1 METSKKTNIFETTN
15 YNKTL
20 TNLHSSVLIKFCDII
35 NEYLFHIT
43 ENIIIQNREYYIFI
57 LLRGLSTI
65 KHIFNTLLLYTKNLE
80 LTVYH
85 TKKAYLFYVEFI
97 GQIGDDNN
105 SYLQLNS
112 KDATLFVYKKTIFE
126 INNEYRKQFVLNN
139 DEKDTFKLFDI
150 FSKLVVEIFETVVYN
165 DNFKGDT
172 RMSYMMYIQKMT
184 NKAVNKIIMMDKNI
198 TEKIDICEK
207 YLYYKNL
214 LKNKSIA
221 IDECL
226 FFNLSNLFLKKI
238 QNGKYTSF
246 EDINNKLY
254 HKNCNEKLVNETP
267 LKFTNWLFNRK
278 Q

>member
-1 METSKKTNIFETTN
+1 
-15 YNKTL
+15 
-20 TNLHSSVLIKFCDII
+20 
-35 NEYLFHIT
+35 
-43 ENIIIQNREYYIFI
+43 
-57 LLRGLSTI
+57 
-65 KHIFNTLLLYTKNLE
+65 
-80 LTVYH
+80 
-85 TKKAYLFYVEFI
+85 
-97 GQIGDDNN
+97 
-105 SYLQLNS
+105 
-112 KDATLFVYKKTIFE
+112 
-126 INNEYRKQFVLNN
+126 
-139 DEKDTFKLFDI
+139 
-150 FSKLVVEIFETVVYN
+150 
-165 DNFKGDT
+165 
-172 RMSYMMYIQKMT
+172 MYIQKMT

-214 LKNKSIA
+214 LKNKSIT

>member
-1 METSKKTNIFETTN
+1 MELSKKTNIFEVKN

-20 TNLHSSVLIKFCDII
+20 TISNDIILSKFCELI

-43 ENIIIQNREYYIFI
+43 ENIIIQNRQYYIFI

-65 KHIFNTLLLYTKNLE
+65 KHIFNTMLLYTKNLD
-80 LTVYH
+80 LTIYH

-97 GQIGDDNN
+97 GQIGEENN

-139 DEKDTFKLFDI
+139 DEKERFKLFDI
-150 FSKLVVEIFETVVYN
+150 FSKLVVEMFETVVYN
-165 DNFKGDT
+165 ENFKGET

-184 NKAVNKIIMMDKNI
+184 NKAVNKIIIMDKNVKD
-198 TEKIDICEK
+198 KIDICEK

-214 LKNKSIA
+214 LQNKCIN

-238 QNGKYTSF
+238 QNSRDTSIN
-246 EDINNKLY
+246 DINKKMY
-254 HKNCNEKLVNETP
+254 HKNCNEKIVNETP
-267 LKFTNWLFNRK
+267 LKFTNWLFNGK
-278 Q
+278 

>member
-1 METSKKTNIFETTN
+1 MESSKKTNIFEVKN

-20 TNLHSSVLIKFCDII
+20 TIPNDIILSKFCELI

-43 ENIIIQNREYYIFI
+43 ENIIIQNRQYYIFI

-65 KHIFNTLLLYTKNLE
+65 KHIFNTMLLYTKNLD
-80 LTVYH
+80 LTIYH

-97 GQIGDDNN
+97 GQIGEENN

-126 INNEYRKQFVLNN
+126 INNEYRKQFILNKE
-139 DEKDTFKLFDI
+139 EKERFKLFDI
-150 FSKLVVEIFETVVYN
+150 FSKLVVEMFETVVYN
-165 DNFKGDT
+165 ENFKGET

-184 NKAVNKIIMMDKNI
+184 NKAVNKIIIMDKNVKD
-198 TEKIDICEK
+198 KIDICEK

-214 LKNKSIA
+214 LQNKCIN

-238 QNGKYTSF
+238 QNSRDTSIN
-246 EDINNKLY
+246 DINKKMY
-254 HKNCNEKLVNETP
+254 HKNCNEKIVNETP
-267 LKFTNWLFNRK
+267 LKFTNWLFNGK
-278 Q
+278 

>member
-1 METSKKTNIFETTN
+1 MELSKKTNIFEVKN

-20 TNLHSSVLIKFCDII
+20 TISNDIILSKFCELI

-43 ENIIIQNREYYIFI
+43 ENIIIQNRQYYIFI

-65 KHIFNTLLLYTKNLE
+65 KHIFNTMLLYTKNLD
-80 LTVYH
+80 LTIYH

-97 GQIGDDNN
+97 GQIGEENN

-139 DEKDTFKLFDI
+139 DEKERFKLFDI
-150 FSKLVVEIFETVVYN
+150 FSKLVVEMFETVVYN
-165 DNFKGDT
+165 ENFKGET

-184 NKAVNKIIMMDKNI
+184 NKAVNKIIIMDKNVKD
-198 TEKIDICEK
+198 KIDICEK

-214 LKNKSIA
+214 LQNKCIS

-238 QNGKYTSF
+238 QNDRNIS
-246 EDINNKLY
+246 INIINKKMY
-254 HKNCNEKLVNETP
+254 NKNCNEKIVNETP
-267 LKFTNWLFNRK
+267 LKFINWLFNGK
-278 Q
+278 

>member
-1 METSKKTNIFETTN
+1 MESSKKTNIFEIKN

-20 TNLHSSVLIKFCDII
+20 TISNDIILSKFCELI

-43 ENIIIQNREYYIFI
+43 ENIIIQNRQYYIFI

-65 KHIFNTLLLYTKNLE
+65 KHIFNTMLLYTKNLD
-80 LTVYH
+80 LTIYH

-97 GQIGDDNN
+97 GQIGEENN

-126 INNEYRKQFVLNN
+126 INNEYRKQFILNK
-139 DEKDTFKLFDI
+139 DEKERFKLFDI
-150 FSKLVVEIFETVVYN
+150 FSKLVVEMFETVVYN
-165 DNFKGDT
+165 ENFKGET

-184 NKAVNKIIMMDKNI
+184 NKAVNKIIIMDKNVK
-198 TEKIDICEK
+198 EKIDICEK

-214 LKNKSIA
+214 LQNKCIN

-238 QNGKYTSF
+238 QNSRDTSIN
-246 EDINNKLY
+246 DINKKMY
-254 HKNCNEKLVNETP
+254 HKNCNEKIVNETP
-267 LKFTNWLFNRK
+267 LKFTNWLFNGK
-278 Q
+278 

>member
-1 METSKKTNIFETTN
+1 MESSKKTNIFEVKN

-20 TNLHSSVLIKFCDII
+20 TIPNDIILSKFCELI

-43 ENIIIQNREYYIFI
+43 ENIIIQNRQYYIFI

-65 KHIFNTLLLYTKNLE
+65 KHIFNTMLLYTKNLD
-80 LTVYH
+80 LTIYH

-97 GQIGDDNN
+97 GQIGEENN

-126 INNEYRKQFVLNN
+126 INNEYRKQFILNT
-139 DEKDTFKLFDI
+139 DEKERFKLFDI
-150 FSKLVVEIFETVVYN
+150 FSKLVVEMFETVVYN
-165 DNFKGDT
+165 ENFKGET

-184 NKAVNKIIMMDKNI
+184 NKAVNKIIIMDKNVKD
-198 TEKIDICEK
+198 KIDICEK

-214 LKNKSIA
+214 LQNKCIN

-238 QNGKYTSF
+238 QNSRDTSIN
-246 EDINNKLY
+246 DINKKMY
-254 HKNCNEKLVNETP
+254 HKNCNEKIVNETP
-267 LKFTNWLFNRK
+267 LKFTNWLFNGK
-278 Q
+278 

>member
-1 METSKKTNIFETTN
+1 MELSKKTNIFEVKN

-20 TNLHSSVLIKFCDII
+20 TISNDIILSKFCELI

-43 ENIIIQNREYYIFI
+43 ENIIIQNRQYYIFI

-65 KHIFNTLLLYTKNLE
+65 KHIFNTMLLYTKNLD
-80 LTVYH
+80 LTIYH

-97 GQIGDDNN
+97 GQIGEENN

-126 INNEYRKQFVLNN
+126 INNEYRKQFVLNK
-139 DEKDTFKLFDI
+139 DEKERFKLFDI
-150 FSKLVVEIFETVVYN
+150 FSKLVVEMFETVVYN
-165 DNFKGDT
+165 ENFKGET

-184 NKAVNKIIMMDKNI
+184 NKAVNKIIIMDKNVKD
-198 TEKIDICEK
+198 KIDICEK

-214 LKNKSIA
+214 LQNKCIN

-238 QNGKYTSF
+238 QNGRDISIK
-246 EDINNKLY
+246 DINKKMYN
-254 HKNCNEKLVNETP
+254 KNCNEKIVNETP
-267 LKFTNWLFNRK
+267 LKFINWLFNGK
-278 Q
+278 

>member
-1 METSKKTNIFETTN
+1 MESSKKTNIFEIKN

-20 TNLHSSVLIKFCDII
+20 TISNDIILSKFCELI

-43 ENIIIQNREYYIFI
+43 ENIIIQNRQYYIFI
-57 LLRGLSTI
+57 LLRGLNTI
-65 KHIFNTLLLYTKNLE
+65 KHIFNTMLLYTKNLD
-80 LTVYH
+80 LTIYH

-97 GQIGDDNN
+97 GQIGEENN

-126 INNEYRKQFVLNN
+126 INNEYRKQFILNKE
-139 DEKDTFKLFDI
+139 EKERFKLFDI
-150 FSKLVVEIFETVVYN
+150 FSKLVVEMFETVVYN
-165 DNFKGDT
+165 ENFKGET

-184 NKAVNKIIMMDKNI
+184 NKAVNKIIIMDKNVK
-198 TEKIDICEK
+198 EKIDICEK

-214 LKNKSIA
+214 LQNKCIN

-238 QNGKYTSF
+238 QNNRNISIN
-246 EDINNKLY
+246 DINKKMY
-254 HKNCNEKLVNETP
+254 HKNCNEKIVNETP
-267 LKFTNWLFNRK
+267 LKFTNWLFNGK
-278 Q
+278 

>member
-1 METSKKTNIFETTN
+1 MESSKKTNIFEVKN

-20 TNLHSSVLIKFCDII
+20 TIPNDIILSKFCELI

-43 ENIIIQNREYYIFI
+43 ENIIIQNRQYYIFI

-65 KHIFNTLLLYTKNLE
+65 KHIFNTMLLYTKNLD
-80 LTVYH
+80 LTIYH

-97 GQIGDDNN
+97 GQIGEENN

-126 INNEYRKQFVLNN
+126 INNEYRKQFILNKE
-139 DEKDTFKLFDI
+139 EKERFKLFDI
-150 FSKLVVEIFETVVYN
+150 FSKLVVEMFETVVYN
-165 DNFKGDT
+165 ENFKGET

-184 NKAVNKIIMMDKNI
+184 NKAVNKIIIMDKNVK
-198 TEKIDICEK
+198 EKIDICEK

-214 LKNKSIA
+214 LQNKCIN

-238 QNGKYTSF
+238 QNSRDTSIN
-246 EDINNKLY
+246 DINKKMY
-254 HKNCNEKLVNETP
+254 HKNCNEKIVNETP
-267 LKFTNWLFNRK
+267 LKFTNWLFNGK
-278 Q
+278 

>member
-1 METSKKTNIFETTN
+1 MESSKKTNIFEIKN

-20 TNLHSSVLIKFCDII
+20 TISNDIILSKFCELI

-43 ENIIIQNREYYIFI
+43 ENIIIQNRQYYIFI

-65 KHIFNTLLLYTKNLE
+65 KHIFNTMLLYTKNLD
-80 LTVYH
+80 LTIYH

-97 GQIGDDNN
+97 GQIGEENN

-126 INNEYRKQFVLNN
+126 INNEYRKQFILNK
-139 DEKDTFKLFDI
+139 DEKERFKLFDI
-150 FSKLVVEIFETVVYN
+150 FSKLVVEMFETVIYN
-165 DNFKGDT
+165 ENFKGET

-184 NKAVNKIIMMDKNI
+184 NKAVNKIIIMDKNVKD
-198 TEKIDICEK
+198 KIDICEK

-214 LKNKSIA
+214 LQNKCIN

-238 QNGKYTSF
+238 QNNRDTSIN
-246 EDINNKLY
+246 DINKKMY
-254 HKNCNEKLVNETP
+254 HKNCNEKIVNETP
-267 LKFTNWLFNRK
+267 LKFTNWLFNGK
-278 Q
+278 

>member
-1 METSKKTNIFETTN
+1 MESSKKTNIFEIKN

-20 TNLHSSVLIKFCDII
+20 TISNDIILSKFCELI

-43 ENIIIQNREYYIFI
+43 ENIIIQNRQYYIFI

-65 KHIFNTLLLYTKNLE
+65 KHIFNTMLLYTKNLD
-80 LTVYH
+80 LTIYH

-97 GQIGDDNN
+97 GQIGEENN

-126 INNEYRKQFVLNN
+126 INNEYRKQFILNT
-139 DEKDTFKLFDI
+139 DEKERFKLFDI
-150 FSKLVVEIFETVVYN
+150 FSKLVVEMFETVVYN
-165 DNFKGDT
+165 ENFKGET

-184 NKAVNKIIMMDKNI
+184 NKAVNKIIIMDKNVKD
-198 TEKIDICEK
+198 KIDICEK

-214 LKNKSIA
+214 LQNKCIN

-238 QNGKYTSF
+238 QNSRDTSIN
-246 EDINNKLY
+246 DINKKMY
-254 HKNCNEKLVNETP
+254 HKNCNEKIVNETP
-267 LKFTNWLFNRK
+267 LKFTNWLFNGK
-278 Q
+278 

>member
-1 METSKKTNIFETTN
+1 MELSKKTNIFEVKN

-20 TNLHSSVLIKFCDII
+20 TISNDIILSKFCELI

-43 ENIIIQNREYYIFI
+43 ENIIIQNRQYYIFI

-65 KHIFNTLLLYTKNLE
+65 KHIFNTMLLYTKNLD
-80 LTVYH
+80 LTIYH

-97 GQIGDDNN
+97 GQIGEENN

-126 INNEYRKQFVLNN
+126 INNEYRKQFVLNK
-139 DEKDTFKLFDI
+139 DEKERFKLFDI
-150 FSKLVVEIFETVVYN
+150 FSKLVVEMFETVVYN
-165 DNFKGDT
+165 ENFKGET

-184 NKAVNKIIMMDKNI
+184 NKAVNKIIIMDKNVK
-198 TEKIDICEK
+198 EKIDICEK

-214 LKNKSIA
+214 LQNKCIN

-238 QNGKYTSF
+238 QNNRNIS
-246 EDINNKLY
+246 INIINKKMY
-254 HKNCNEKLVNETP
+254 NKNCNEKIVNETP
-267 LKFTNWLFNRK
+267 LKFTNWLFNGK
-278 Q
+278 

>member
-1 METSKKTNIFETTN
+1 MELSKKTNIFEVKN

-20 TNLHSSVLIKFCDII
+20 TISNDIILSKFCELI

-43 ENIIIQNREYYIFI
+43 ENIIIQNRQYYIFI

-65 KHIFNTLLLYTKNLE
+65 KHIFNTMLLYTKNLD
-80 LTVYH
+80 LTIYH

-97 GQIGDDNN
+97 GQIGEENN

-139 DEKDTFKLFDI
+139 DEKERFKLFDI
-150 FSKLVVEIFETVVYN
+150 FSKLVVEMFETVVYN
-165 DNFKGDT
+165 ENFKGET

-184 NKAVNKIIMMDKNI
+184 NKAVNKIIIMDKNVKD
-198 TEKIDICEK
+198 KIDICEK

-214 LKNKSIA
+214 LQNKCIN

-238 QNGKYTSF
+238 QNGRDISIK
-246 EDINNKLY
+246 DINKKMYN
-254 HKNCNEKLVNETP
+254 KNCNEKIVNETP
-267 LKFTNWLFNRK
+267 LKFINWLFNGK
-278 Q
+278 

>member
-1 METSKKTNIFETTN
+1 MESSKKTNIFEVKN

-20 TNLHSSVLIKFCDII
+20 TIPNDIILSKFCELI

-43 ENIIIQNREYYIFI
+43 ENIIIQNRQYYIFI

-65 KHIFNTLLLYTKNLE
+65 KHIFNTMLLYTKNLD
-80 LTVYH
+80 LTIYH

-97 GQIGDDNN
+97 GQIGEENN

-126 INNEYRKQFVLNN
+126 INNEYRKQFILNK
-139 DEKDTFKLFDI
+139 DEKERFKLFDI
-150 FSKLVVEIFETVVYN
+150 FSKLVVEMFETVIYN
-165 DNFKGDT
+165 ENFKGET

-184 NKAVNKIIMMDKNI
+184 NKAVNKIIIMDKNVKD
-198 TEKIDICEK
+198 KIDICEK

-214 LKNKSIA
+214 LQNKCIN

-238 QNGKYTSF
+238 QNSRDTSIN
-246 EDINNKLY
+246 DINKKMY
-254 HKNCNEKLVNETP
+254 HKNCNEKIVNETP
-267 LKFTNWLFNRK
+267 LKFTNWLFNGK
-278 Q
+278 

>member
-1 METSKKTNIFETTN
+1 MESSKKTKIFEIKN

-20 TNLHSSVLIKFCDII
+20 TISNDIILSKFCELI

-43 ENIIIQNREYYIFI
+43 ENIIIQNRQYYIFI
-57 LLRGLSTI
+57 LLRGLNTI
-65 KHIFNTLLLYTKNLE
+65 KHIFNTMLLYTKNLD
-80 LTVYH
+80 LTIYH

-97 GQIGDDNN
+97 GQIGEENN

-139 DEKDTFKLFDI
+139 DEKERFKLFDI
-150 FSKLVVEIFETVVYN
+150 FSKLVVEMFETVVYN
-165 DNFKGDT
+165 ENFKGKT

-184 NKAVNKIIMMDKNI
+184 NKAVNKIIIMDKNVK
-198 TEKIDICEK
+198 EKINICEK

-214 LKNKSIA
+214 LQNKCIN

-226 FFNLSNLFLKKI
+226 FFNLSNLFFKKI
-238 QNGKYTSF
+238 QNNRNISIN
-246 EDINNKLY
+246 DINKKMYNK
-254 HKNCNEKLVNETP
+254 NGSEKIMNETP
-267 LKFTNWLFNRK
+267 LKFTNWLFNGK
-278 Q
+278 

>member
-1 METSKKTNIFETTN
+1 MESSKKTNIFEIKN

-20 TNLHSSVLIKFCDII
+20 TTSPSSILSKFCDLI

-57 LLRGLSTI
+57 LLRGLATI
-65 KHIFNTLLLYTKNLE
+65 KHIFNTMLLYTKNLD

-126 INNEYRKQFVLNN
+126 INNEYRKQFVLDNN
-139 DEKDTFKLFDI
+139 EKDKFKLFDI
-150 FSKLVVEIFETVVYN
+150 FSKLVVEIFETVIYN
-165 DNFKGDT
+165 ENFKGET
-172 RMSYMMYIQKMT
+172 KMSYMMYIQKMT
-184 NKAVNKIIMMDKNI
+184 NKAVNKIIIMDKNVKD
-198 TEKIDICEK
+198 KIDICEK

-214 LKNKSIA
+214 LQNKCIN

-226 FFNLSNLFLKKI
+226 FFNLSNIFLKKI
-238 QNGKYTSF
+238 QNGKNITF
-246 EDINNKLY
+246 KDINNKLY
-254 HKNCNEKLVNETP
+254 HKNCNEKIVNETP

-278 Q
+278 

>member
-1 METSKKTNIFETTN
+1 MESSKKTNIFEIKN

-20 TNLHSSVLIKFCDII
+20 TISNDIILSKFCELI

-43 ENIIIQNREYYIFI
+43 ENIIIQNRQYYIFI

-65 KHIFNTLLLYTKNLE
+65 KHIFNTMLLYTKNLD
-80 LTVYH
+80 LTIYH

-97 GQIGDDNN
+97 GQIGEENN

-126 INNEYRKQFVLNN
+126 INNEYRKQFILNT
-139 DEKDTFKLFDI
+139 DEKERFKLFDI
-150 FSKLVVEIFETVVYN
+150 FSKLVVEMFETVIYN
-165 DNFKGDT
+165 ENFKGET

-184 NKAVNKIIMMDKNI
+184 NKAVNKIIIMDKNVKD
-198 TEKIDICEK
+198 KIDICEK

-214 LKNKSIA
+214 LQNKCIN

-238 QNGKYTSF
+238 QNSRDTSIN
-246 EDINNKLY
+246 DINKKMY
-254 HKNCNEKLVNETP
+254 HKNCNEKIVNETP
-267 LKFTNWLFNRK
+267 LKFTNWLFNGK
-278 Q
+278 

>member
-1 METSKKTNIFETTN
+1 MESSEKTNIFEIKN

-20 TNLHSSVLIKFCDII
+20 TISNDIILSKFCELI

-43 ENIIIQNREYYIFI
+43 ENIIIQNRQYYIFI

-65 KHIFNTLLLYTKNLE
+65 KHIFNTMLLYTKNLD
-80 LTVYH
+80 LTIYH

-97 GQIGDDNN
+97 GQIGEENN

-126 INNEYRKQFVLNN
+126 INNEYRKQFILNK
-139 DEKDTFKLFDI
+139 DEKERFKLFDI
-150 FSKLVVEIFETVVYN
+150 FSKLVVEMFETVIYN
-165 DNFKGDT
+165 ENFKGET

-184 NKAVNKIIMMDKNI
+184 NKAVNKIIIMDKNVKD
-198 TEKIDICEK
+198 KIDICEK

-214 LKNKSIA
+214 LQNKCIN

-238 QNGKYTSF
+238 QNNRDTAIN
-246 EDINNKLY
+246 DINKKMY
-254 HKNCNEKLVNETP
+254 HKNCNEKIVNETP
-267 LKFTNWLFNRK
+267 LKFTNWLFNGK
-278 Q
+278 

>member
-1 METSKKTNIFETTN
+1 MESSKKTNIFETKN

-20 TNLHSSVLIKFCDII
+20 TNSNNVILSKFCELI

-57 LLRGLSTI
+57 LIRGLSTI
-65 KHIFNTLLLYTKNLE
+65 KHIFNTMLLYTKNLE
-80 LTVYH
+80 LTIYH

-97 GQIGDDNN
+97 GQIGEDNN

-126 INNEYRKQFVLNN
+126 INNEYRKQFTLNN
-139 DEKDTFKLFDI
+139 DEKEKFKLFDI
-150 FSKLVVEIFETVVYN
+150 FSKLVVEMFETLVYN
-165 DNFKGDT
+165 ENFKGET

-184 NKAVNKIIMMDKNI
+184 NKAVNKIIIMDKNVK
-198 TEKIDICEK
+198 EKIDICEK

-214 LKNKSIA
+214 LQNKCIN

-226 FFNLSNLFLKKI
+226 FFNLSNLFFKKI
-238 QNGKYTSF
+238 QNGKDTSF
-246 EDINNKLY
+246 KDINNKMY
-254 HKNCNEKLVNETP
+254 HKDCNEKIVNETP
-267 LKFTNWLFNRK
+267 LKFTNWLFNGK
-278 Q
+278 

>member
-1 METSKKTNIFETTN
+1 MESSEKTNIFEIKN

-20 TNLHSSVLIKFCDII
+20 TISNDIILSKFCELI

-43 ENIIIQNREYYIFI
+43 ENIIIQNRQYYIFI

-65 KHIFNTLLLYTKNLE
+65 KHIFNTMLLYTKNLD
-80 LTVYH
+80 LTIYH

-97 GQIGDDNN
+97 GQIGEENN

-126 INNEYRKQFVLNN
+126 INNEYRKQFILNK
-139 DEKDTFKLFDI
+139 DEKERFKLFDI
-150 FSKLVVEIFETVVYN
+150 FSKLVVEMFETVIYN
-165 DNFKGDT
+165 ENFKGET

-184 NKAVNKIIMMDKNI
+184 NKAVNKIIIMDKNVKD
-198 TEKIDICEK
+198 KIDICEK

-214 LKNKSIA
+214 LQNKCIN

-238 QNGKYTSF
+238 QNSRDTSIN
-246 EDINNKLY
+246 DINKKMY
-254 HKNCNEKLVNETP
+254 HKNCNEKIVNETP
-267 LKFTNWLFNRK
+267 LKFTNWLFNGK
-278 Q
+278 

>member
-1 METSKKTNIFETTN
+1 MELSKKTNIFEVKN

-20 TNLHSSVLIKFCDII
+20 TISNDIILSKFCELI

-43 ENIIIQNREYYIFI
+43 ENIIIQNRQYYIFI

-65 KHIFNTLLLYTKNLE
+65 KHIFNTMLLYTKNLD
-80 LTVYH
+80 LTIYH

-97 GQIGDDNN
+97 GQIGEENN

-139 DEKDTFKLFDI
+139 DEKERFKLFDI
-150 FSKLVVEIFETVVYN
+150 FSKLVVEMFETVVYN
-165 DNFKGDT
+165 ENFKGET

-184 NKAVNKIIMMDKNI
+184 NKAVNKIIIMDKNVKD
-198 TEKIDICEK
+198 KIDICEK

-214 LKNKSIA
+214 LQNKCIS

-238 QNGKYTSF
+238 QNNRNIS
-246 EDINNKLY
+246 INIINKKMY
-254 HKNCNEKLVNETP
+254 NKNCNEKIVNETP
-267 LKFTNWLFNRK
+267 LKFINWLFNGK
-278 Q
+278 

>member
-1 METSKKTNIFETTN
+1 MESSKKTNIFEIKN

-20 TNLHSSVLIKFCDII
+20 TISNDIILSKFCELI

-43 ENIIIQNREYYIFI
+43 ENIIIQNRQYYIFI

-65 KHIFNTLLLYTKNLE
+65 KHIFNTMLLYTKNLD
-80 LTVYH
+80 LTIYH

-97 GQIGDDNN
+97 GQIGEENN

-126 INNEYRKQFVLNN
+126 INNEYRKQFILNK
-139 DEKDTFKLFDI
+139 DEKERFKLFDI
-150 FSKLVVEIFETVVYN
+150 FSKLVVEMFETVVYN
-165 DNFKGDT
+165 ENFKGET

-184 NKAVNKIIMMDKNI
+184 NKAVNKIIIMDKNVKD
-198 TEKIDICEK
+198 KIDICEK

-214 LKNKSIA
+214 LQNKCIN

-238 QNGKYTSF
+238 QNSRDTS
-246 EDINNKLY
+246 INYINKKMY
-254 HKNCNEKLVNETP
+254 HKNCNEKIVNETP
-267 LKFTNWLFNRK
+267 LKFTNWLFNGK
-278 Q
+278 

>member
-1 METSKKTNIFETTN
+1 MESSEKTNIFEIKN

-20 TNLHSSVLIKFCDII
+20 TIPNDIILSKFCELI

-43 ENIIIQNREYYIFI
+43 ENIIIQNRQYYIFI

-65 KHIFNTLLLYTKNLE
+65 KHIFNTMLLYTKNLD
-80 LTVYH
+80 LTIYH

-97 GQIGDDNN
+97 GQIGEENN

-126 INNEYRKQFVLNN
+126 INNEYRKQFILNK
-139 DEKDTFKLFDI
+139 DEKERFKLFDI
-150 FSKLVVEIFETVVYN
+150 FSKLVVEMFETVIYN
-165 DNFKGDT
+165 ENFKGET

-184 NKAVNKIIMMDKNI
+184 NKAVNKIIIMDKNVK
-198 TEKIDICEK
+198 EKIDICEK

-214 LKNKSIA
+214 LQNKCIN

-238 QNGKYTSF
+238 QNSRDTSIN
-246 EDINNKLY
+246 DINKKMY
-254 HKNCNEKLVNETP
+254 HKNCNEKIVNETP
-267 LKFTNWLFNRK
+267 LKFTNWLFNGK
-278 Q
+278 

>member
-1 METSKKTNIFETTN
+1 MESSKKTNIFEIKN

-20 TNLHSSVLIKFCDII
+20 TISNDIILSKFCELI

-43 ENIIIQNREYYIFI
+43 ENIIIQNRQYYIFI

-65 KHIFNTLLLYTKNLE
+65 KHIFNTMLLYTKNLD
-80 LTVYH
+80 LTIYH

-97 GQIGDDNN
+97 GQIGEENN

-126 INNEYRKQFVLNN
+126 INNEYRKQFVLNK
-139 DEKDTFKLFDI
+139 DEKERFKLFDI
-150 FSKLVVEIFETVVYN
+150 FSKLVVEMFETVIYN
-165 DNFKGDT
+165 ENFKGET

-184 NKAVNKIIMMDKNI
+184 NKAVNKIIIMDKNVKD
-198 TEKIDICEK
+198 KIDICEK

-214 LKNKSIA
+214 LQNKCIN

-238 QNGKYTSF
+238 QNSRDTSIN
-246 EDINNKLY
+246 DINKKMY
-254 HKNCNEKLVNETP
+254 HKNCNEKIVNETP
-267 LKFTNWLFNRK
+267 LKFTNWLFNGK
-278 Q
+278 

>member
-1 METSKKTNIFETTN
+1 MESSKKTNIFEVKN

-20 TNLHSSVLIKFCDII
+20 TIPNDIILSKFCELI

-43 ENIIIQNREYYIFI
+43 ENIIIQNRQYYIFI

-65 KHIFNTLLLYTKNLE
+65 KHIFNTMLLYTKNLD
-80 LTVYH
+80 LTIYH

-97 GQIGDDNN
+97 GQIGEENN

-126 INNEYRKQFVLNN
+126 INNEYRKQFILNK
-139 DEKDTFKLFDI
+139 DEKERFKLFDI
-150 FSKLVVEIFETVVYN
+150 FSKLVVEMFETVVYN
-165 DNFKGDT
+165 ENFKGET

-184 NKAVNKIIMMDKNI
+184 NKAVNKIIIMDKNVK
-198 TEKIDICEK
+198 EKIDICEK

-214 LKNKSIA
+214 LQNKCIN

-238 QNGKYTSF
+238 QNNRDTSIN
-246 EDINNKLY
+246 DINKKMY
-254 HKNCNEKLVNETP
+254 HKNCNEKIANETP
-267 LKFTNWLFNRK
+267 LKFTNWLFNGK
-278 Q
+278 

>member
-1 METSKKTNIFETTN
+1 MESSKKTNIFEIKN

-20 TNLHSSVLIKFCDII
+20 TISNDIILSKFCELI

-43 ENIIIQNREYYIFI
+43 ENIIIQNRQYYIFI

-65 KHIFNTLLLYTKNLE
+65 KHIFNTMLLYTKNLD
-80 LTVYH
+80 LTIYH

-97 GQIGDDNN
+97 GQIGEENN

-126 INNEYRKQFVLNN
+126 INNEYRKQFILNK
-139 DEKDTFKLFDI
+139 DEKERFKLFDI
-150 FSKLVVEIFETVVYN
+150 FSKLVVEMFETVIYN
-165 DNFKGDT
+165 ENFKGDT
-172 RMSYMMYIQKMT
+172 RLSYMMYIQKMT
-184 NKAVNKIIMMDKNI
+184 NKAVNKIIIMDKNVK
-198 TEKIDICEK
+198 EKIDICEK

-214 LKNKSIA
+214 LQNKCIN

-238 QNGKYTSF
+238 QNSRDTSIN
-246 EDINNKLY
+246 DINKKMY
-254 HKNCNEKLVNETP
+254 HKNCNEKIVNETP
-267 LKFTNWLFNRK
+267 LKFTNWLFNGK
-278 Q
+278 